1 MMQDMTIADEQGE
14 DDARS
19 RRDALLLSLLA
30 KRREAVSGRAASG
43 IETEWLEDD
52 EHYGGVDDANRQ
64 FQNSQHRSAAK
75 RWATG
80 RSNDEQRP
88 NRSVIFLNITR
99 PYVDSAAAR
108 CADMLLPTDDRAWA
122 IKPTPIPKLPD
133 QLVAQFGG
141 REEAEALLEQ
151 IREEAKAKALLM
163 QDEIDDCLVESN
175 WHGEVRSVIEDAAR
189 IGSGVIKGPYP
200 CKRTAKMYAN
210 GALNVVNEIKPAT
223 KRIDPWNF
231 YPDPSCGESIHNG
244 SYTWEREYVSAKQLR
259 DMLDMPGSDRAE
271 IIAALK
277 EGAGKVTSEQSEIA
291 YLPQGDQFEL
301 WIFHGECSAEDCS
314 VMGVEHDEG
323 VEKAP
328 VMACIVN
335 DRLVK
340 MSMNVMDT
348 GEFPYDVLAWQRRT
362 GMPWGIGVARQIRT
376 PQRMLN
382 GAARA
387 MMDNSGQTASPQQVI
402 GNGVTPA
409 DGRWEIRG
417 GKIWRAETDVE
428 DVRKAFFAYT
438 PPSVQQE
445 LMNIIEFA
453 LKMAE
458 EVTGLPAMMQGQQG
472 SAPDTVGVANIMQ
485 NNSSAVMRRL
495 AKRFDDYIT
504 EPHIGRYYDWM
515 MQHSENEGIKGDYQ
529 IDVRASSA
537 LVERDAQQYFLMNM
551 AQLATNPA
559 FGIDPAKLF
568 AELAKGQ
575 RLDPKK
581 FQFPQEVIEQM
592 RSKSNPVEEA
602 KAGLLTAQTEKT
614 KAEAATKNVEG
625 MFSATQAAQNIAM
638 QPAIALPADQMWR
651 SAGGEDK
658 DAAPAIPAVAGPA
671 LPPETNTNPLTPT
684 NPATGMNAG
693 IEGGDDGAEMPD
705 DMDADDAR

>member
-1 MMQDMTIADEQGE
+1 MMQSPHIADEQGE
-14 DDARS
+14 ESARS

-30 KRREAVSGRAASG
+30 KRREAVSGRGASG
-43 IETEWLEDD
+43 IEVEWLEDE
-52 EHYGGVDDANRQ
+52 EHYQGIDDANRQ
-64 FQNSQHRSAAK
+64 FQNSMQRSSAK

-80 RSNDEQRP
+80 RSDETKQP

-122 IKPTPIPKLPD
+122 IKPTPIPDMPEALM
-133 QLVAQFGG
+133 AQFGG
-141 REEAEALLEQ
+141 TEAAESLLAEIVEESKVKAES
-151 IREEAKAKALLM
+151 M
-163 QDEIDDCLVESN
+163 QTEIDDCLTESN
-175 WHGEVRSVIEDAAR
+175 WHGEVRVVIEDAAR

-200 CKRTAKMYAN
+200 MRRTARVYA
-210 GALNVVNEIKPAT
+210 GGQLQILSDIKPGT

-244 SYTWEREYVSAKQLR
+244 SYVWEREYVSAKQLR
-259 DMLDMPGSDRAE
+259 EMAEMPGCDARE
-271 IIAALK
+271 IFAAIK
-277 EGAGKVTSEQSEIA
+277 EGADKTSGEQTEVA
-291 YLPQGDQFEL
+291 FLPHGDQFEL
-301 WIFHGECSAEDCS
+301 WIFHGECDPEDCD
-314 VMGVEHDEG
+314 VMGVQHEEEAQK
-323 VEKAP
+323 VP
-328 VMACIVN
+328 VMAVIVN

-340 MSMNVMDT
+340 MTMNVMDT
-348 GEFPYDVLAWQRRT
+348 GDFPYDVMAWQRRP

-417 GKIWRAETDVE
+417 GKLWRADADVL
-428 DVRKAFFAYT
+428 DVTKAFHAYT

-495 AKRFDDYIT
+495 AKRFDDFIT
-504 EPHIGRYYDWM
+504 EPHIRRYYDWM
-515 MQHSENEGIKGDYQ
+515 MQHSDKESIKGDFQ

-537 LVERDAQQYFLMNM
+537 LVERDAQQFFLLNM
-551 AQLATNPA
+551 AQLARDPQ

-581 FQFPQEVIEQM
+581 FQFPEEVIEQM
-592 RSKSNPVEEA
+592 RNKANPVDAA
-602 KAGLLTAQTEKT
+602 KAELLAAQTEKA
-614 KAEAATKNVEG
+614 KADTATKNVEG
-625 MFSATQAAQNIAM
+625 MFSATEAAKNVAMVPGIAG
-638 QPAIALPADQMWR
+638 AADAMWR
-651 SAGGEDK
+651 SAGGQDH
-658 DAAPAIPAVAGPA
+658 DAAPGIPDVEGAA
-671 LPPETNTNPLTPT
+671 LPPATNTNPLTPA
-684 NPATGMNAG
+684 NPAVGMMDG
-693 IEGGDDGAEMPD
+693 IEGGEMG
-705 DMDADDAR
+705 DA